1 MCRPLLTLGIG
12 LVFGL
17 PPLAA
22 ADESKNFLCERM
34 PFLSEPAKEAM
45 NQLARNNSMRK
56 IVEFYAWDWENEEM
70 RRICEAGAAGETV
83 DTSCLEGRRD
93 WAAIAAKIPDGLA
106 GQSNK
111 DLRPH
116 MLELSERGYHTT
128 DRREVMSYCAR
139 LGVVDRVFE

>member
-1 MCRPLLTLGIG
+1 MRRPMLSLSIG
-12 LVFGL
+12 VALGL
-17 PPLAA
+17 PSLAA

-45 NQLARNNSMRK
+45 KQLAHNNGMRK

-70 RRICEAGAAGETV
+70 RRICDAGAAGETV

-93 WAAIAAKIPDGLA
+93 WAAIAAKIPNGPA

-116 MLELSERGYHTT
+116 MLELGERGYHTT
-128 DRREVMSYCAR
+128 ERKEVMSYCAR
-139 LGVVDRVFE
+139 LGVVDHVFE